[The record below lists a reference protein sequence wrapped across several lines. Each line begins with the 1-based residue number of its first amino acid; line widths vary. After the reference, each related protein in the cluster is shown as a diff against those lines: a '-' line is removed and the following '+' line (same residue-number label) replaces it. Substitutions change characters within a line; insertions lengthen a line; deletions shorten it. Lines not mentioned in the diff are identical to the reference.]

1 MDASDIMTLIGSAQ
15 GVGQVSALFQTMAKA
30 SLICKEKRPFSLNFV
45 PGNELEFQFNPS
57 TLKLTREPDWDDGER
72 LMRGAYRAMKFGGNR
87 ADRLTFSMLLD
98 ETEYRGSLT
107 AVAALLPM
115 SGLGGLAGFLFQN
128 KSNTLSTMQH
138 LYQLTM
144 PHVEVTDT
152 TSGKGYWRPPL
163 IVFKWGDF
171 AFSGVVDDLDYEMM
185 VFDTD
190 GNPRR
195 VMVDLVLKGRAF
207 ENLSTAKELLEI
219 MSDDEFNEM
228 ATRQKNAAV
237 VAGLQHSLNGGGS
250 SSD

>member
-15 GVGQVSALFQTMAKA
+15 GVGQITSLLTTISKAK
-30 SLICKEKRPFSLNFV
+30 LICKEKRPFSLNFV
-45 PGNELEFQFNPS
+45 PGNELEFQFNPT
-57 TLKLTREPDWDDGER
+57 TLKMTREPDWDDGER

-128 KSNTLSTMQH
+128 KSNTLAAMQQ

-144 PHVEVTDT
+144 PHVEVKDKK
-152 TSGKGYWRPPL
+152 SGKGFWRPPL
-163 IVFKWGDF
+163 VVFKWGDF
-171 AFSGVVDDLDYEMM
+171 AFSGVVDDLDFEML

-195 VMVDLVLKGRAF
+195 VMVDVTLKGRGF

-237 VAGLQHSLNGGGS
+237 VAGLQSSLSGGGS
-250 SSD
+250 SGD

>member
-15 GVGQVSALFQTMAKA
+15 GVGQITSLLTTISKAK
-30 SLICKEKRPFSLNFV
+30 LICKEKRPFSLNFV
-45 PGNELEFQFNPS
+45 PGNELEFQFVA
-57 TLKLTREPDWDDGER
+57 R
-72 LMRGAYRAMKFGGNR
+72 LQSMAARA
-87 ADRLTFSMLLD
+87 FSMLLD

-128 KSNTLSTMQH
+128 KSNTLAAMQQ

-144 PHVEVTDT
+144 PHVEVKDKK
-152 TSGKGYWRPPL
+152 SGKGFWRPPL
-163 IVFKWGDF
+163 VVFKWGDF
-171 AFSGVVDDLDYEMM
+171 AFSGVVDDLDFEML

-195 VMVDLVLKGRAF
+195 VMVDVTLKGRGF

-237 VAGLQHSLNGGGS
+237 VAGLQSSLSGGGS
-250 SSD
+250 SGD